1 MANSIP
7 FMDYNSLYAN
17 PLYYSNGPAIGSNFF
32 PSYTIDSNGNM
43 VFEMPQEMPKPYTEK
58 REFFKFLKENKLF
71 SNFCRGVA
79 EAVQSEISKDAQNWM
94 AKLGYKQT
102 YKYLFTNPREY
113 SNTLIKNTMETT
125 FKDYP
130 IEQAYM
136 LCKLIKDTPSNSF
149 KMV

>member
-1 MANSIP
+1 MANYIP

-17 PLYYSNGPAIGSNFF
+17 PLYYSNGPAIGSGFF
-32 PSYTIDSNGNM
+32 AYYTTDSEGNM
-43 VFEMPQEMPKPYTEK
+43 VFEMPKMPEAYKEK

-79 EAVQSEISKDAQNWM
+79 EAVQSEISQEAQHWM
-94 AKLGYKQT
+94 TKLGYKQR

-113 SNTLIKNTMETT
+113 SNTLIRNTMETT

-136 LCKLIKDTPSNSF
+136 LCKFIKDTPRNSF

>member
-17 PLYYSNGPAIGSNFF
+17 PLYYSNGSAIGSTVFYCTF
-32 PSYTIDSNGNM
+32 DDNGNV
-43 VFEMPQEMPKPYTEK
+43 VFKMPKMPEAYKEK

-79 EAVQSEISKDAQNWM
+79 EAVQSEISNDAQQWM
-94 AKLGYKQT
+94 SKIGYERT

-113 SNTLIKNTMETT
+113 TETLVKNTMETT
-125 FKDYP
+125 FKEYP
-130 IEQAYM
+130 INQAYM
-136 LCKLIKDTPSNSF
+136 LCKLIRDTPRNSF

>member
-17 PLYYSNGPAIGSNFF
+17 NLYYSNGPGFF
-32 PSYTIDSNGNM
+32 PYYTTDSEGNM
-43 VFEMPQEMPKPYTEK
+43 VFEMPKMPEAYKEK

-79 EAVQSEISKDAQNWM
+79 EAVQSEISQEAQHWM

-102 YKYLFTNPREY
+102 YKYLFSNPREY
-113 SNTLIKNTMETT
+113 SNTLIKNTMDTT

-136 LCKLIKDTPSNSF
+136 LCKLIKDTPSSSF

>member
-17 PLYYSNGPAIGSNFF
+17 PLYYSNGPAIGSSVF
-32 PSYTIDSNGNM
+32 YCKIDENGN
-43 VFEMPQEMPKPYTEK
+43 VVYEMPKMPEAYNEK

-113 SNTLIKNTMETT
+113 SNTLIKNTMDTT

>member
-1 MANSIP
+1 
-7 FMDYNSLYAN
+7 MDYYSMYTN
-17 PLYYSNGPAIGSNFF
+17 PLYYSNGLAIGSSIF
-32 PSYTIDSNGNM
+32 YCTIDENGN
-43 VFEMPQEMPKPYTEK
+43 VVYEIPKMPEAYKEK

-79 EAVQSEISKDAQNWM
+79 EAVQSEVSKDAKLWM
-94 AKLGYKQT
+94 SEIGFQSA

-113 SNTLIKNTMETT
+113 SNTLIKNTMDTT
-125 FKDYP
+125 FKESP

>member
-1 MANSIP
+1 MANYTP

-17 PLYYSNGPAIGSNFF
+17 PLYYSNGSAIGSSYF
-32 PSYTIDSNGNM
+32 PYCQVDDNGNI
-43 VFEMPQEMPKPYTEK
+43 VYEMPKMPEAYKEK

-79 EAVQSEISKDAQNWM
+79 DSVQSEISKDTKQWM
-94 AKLGYKQT
+94 NECGFQSA

-113 SNTLIKNTMETT
+113 SNTLIKNTMDTT

-136 LCKLIKDTPSNSF
+136 LCKLIKYTPSNSF

>member
-1 MANSIP
+1 
-7 FMDYNSLYAN
+7 MDYYSMYTN
-17 PLYYSNGPAIGSNFF
+17 PLDYSNGPAIGSSIF
-32 PSYTIDSNGNM
+32 YCTIDENGN
-43 VFEMPQEMPKPYTEK
+43 VVYEIPKMPEAYKEK

-79 EAVQSEISKDAQNWM
+79 EAVQSEVSKDAKLWM
-94 AKLGYKQT
+94 SEIGFQSA

-113 SNTLIKNTMETT
+113 SNTLIKNTMDTT
-125 FKDYP
+125 FKESP

>member
-1 MANSIP
+1 
-7 FMDYNSLYAN
+7 MDYYSMYTN
-17 PLYYSNGPAIGSNFF
+17 PLYYSNGPAIGSSVF
-32 PSYTIDSNGNM
+32 YCTIDENGN
-43 VFEMPQEMPKPYTEK
+43 VVYEMPKMPEAYKEK

-113 SNTLIKNTMETT
+113 SNTLIKNTMDTT
-125 FKDYP
+125 FKESP

>member
-17 PLYYSNGPAIGSNFF
+17 PLYYSNGPAIGSALF
-32 PSYTIDSNGNM
+32 SYSITDSEGN
-43 VFEMPQEMPKPYTEK
+43 VVYKMPKMPEAYKEK

-79 EAVQSEISKDAQNWM
+79 EAVQSEISQEAQHWM
-94 AKLGYKQT
+94 TKLGYKQR

-113 SNTLIKNTMETT
+113 SNTLIKNTMDTT

-136 LCKLIKDTPSNSF
+136 LCKLIKDTPRNSF

>member
-17 PLYYSNGPAIGSNFF
+17 PLYYSNGPAIGSGFF
-32 PSYTIDSNGNM
+32 SYCITDSEGN
-43 VFEMPQEMPKPYTEK
+43 VVYGMPKMPEAYKEK

-79 EAVQSEISKDAQNWM
+79 EAVQSEISKDAQHWM
-94 AKLGYKQT
+94 TKLGYKQT
-102 YKYLFTNPREY
+102 YKYLFSNPREY

-130 IEQAYM
+130 LEQAYM
-136 LCKLIKDTPSNSF
+136 LCKFIKDTPSNSF

>member
-1 MANSIP
+1 M
-7 FMDYNSLYAN
+7 Y
-17 PLYYSNGPAIGSNFF
+17 GQTIGSSVF
-32 PSYTIDSNGNM
+32 YCTIDDNGN
-43 VFEMPQEMPKPYTEK
+43 VVYEMPKMPEAYKEK

-79 EAVQSEISKDAQNWM
+79 ETVQSEISKDAQQWM
-94 AKLGYKQT
+94 AKVGYKQT
-102 YKYLFTNPREY
+102 YKYLFTNPREH
-113 SNTLIKNTMETT
+113 TEALIKNTMVTT

-136 LCKLIKDTPSNSF
+136 LYKFIKGTPRNSF

>member
-1 MANSIP
+1 
-7 FMDYNSLYAN
+7 MDYYSMYTN
-17 PLYYSNGPAIGSNFF
+17 PLYYSNGPAIGSSIF
-32 PSYTIDSNGNM
+32 YCTVDENGN
-43 VFEMPQEMPKPYTEK
+43 VVYEIPKMPEAYKEK

-79 EAVQSEISKDAQNWM
+79 EAVQSEISKDTILWM
-94 AKLGYKQT
+94 SEFGFQSA

-125 FKDYP
+125 FKESP

-136 LCKLIKDTPSNSF
+136 LCKLIKETPSNSF

>member
-1 MANSIP
+1 MANYIP

-17 PLYYSNGPAIGSNFF
+17 PLYYSNGTAIGSSYF
-32 PSYTIDSNGNM
+32 PYCKVDDNGNI
-43 VFEMPQEMPKPYTEK
+43 VYEMPKMPEAYKEK
-58 REFFKFLKENKLF
+58 REFFKFLKQNKLF
-71 SNFCRGVA
+71 SNFCRGIA
-79 EAVQSEISKDAQNWM
+79 DSVQSEISLSTKQWM
-94 AKLGYKQT
+94 NECGFQST

-130 IEQAYM
+130 IELAYM
-136 LCKLIKDTPSNSF
+136 LCKLIKHTPSNSF

>member
-32 PSYTIDSNGNM
+32 PYITTDSEGKV
-43 VFEMPQEMPKPYTEK
+43 VFEIPKMPEVYKEK

-71 SNFCRGVA
+71 SNFCRGIA
-79 EAVQSEISKDAQNWM
+79 EAVQSEISKDAQQWM
-94 AKLGYKQT
+94 AKLGYERT

-113 SNTLIKNTMETT
+113 TETLVKNTMETT
-125 FKDYP
+125 FKEYP
-130 IEQAYM
+130 INQAYM
-136 LCKLIKDTPSNSF
+136 LCKLIRDTPRNSF